1 MMSDDNN
8 SLSFGATIRCGGV
21 NGLNQPMPSRE
32 ELLARN
38 SFGGPDQNKY
48 ITTAAHRQKMA
59 AKRKREEAIAKK
71 IQKKWG
77 IE

>member
-1 MMSDDNN
+1 MRDYDYENYGV
-8 SLSFGATIRCGGV
+8 SLSAPKYDRTIEA
-21 NGLNQPMPSRE
+21 MPSRD

-48 ITTAAHRQKMA
+48 ITTATHRQKMA

-77 IE
+77 VE

>member
-1 MMSDDNN
+1 MMRDYDYENYGV
-8 SLSFGATIRCGGV
+8 SLSAPKYDRTKEA
-21 NGLNQPMPSRE
+21 MPSRE

-77 IE
+77 VE